1 MRPLGRTPGAAS
13 DWAVISGSALV
24 ALTRGWWPRLRVRA
38 PVRTA
43 PPRPVHR
50 TDVER
55 TAAAQQPASHQ
66 LVEGITFVVPS
77 RQSAGD
83 GLRRTKVLRTQS
95 WRDAQESTPAR
106 HASVKRIVTGPA
118 TPDGLDAGRHP
129 PCVRSGVMPVFE
141 LTLLGTFGLTALGTP
156 RSLRSHKAQAL
167 LTYLALRPLQAHRRD
182 TLASLLWSHVP
193 TSQARHSLRQT
204 ISFIRSALDDVP
216 TPLIVI
222 EADTLRLNTPEVSV
236 DAIRFAELAS
246 SGPGPDLRAA
256 NNRLHRRVARGRA
269 PGRARVRPMAC
280 GRTRTPAPPRRG
292 GVLARAAALNRR
304 RADRRGDCHSAP
316 SALARS
322 PARMGAPC
330 VDEALSPAG
339 PVRGSAHTG
348 TTTAPASSNRNS
360 ASSPNSRHASCWT
373 NSEEAGG
380 RLRPLTSRLRCP
392 SQPAITVTPPFCP
405 TLHNPELPLRPGLR

>member
-1 MRPLGRTPGAAS
+1 MSREP
-13 DWAVISGSALV
+13 
-24 ALTRGWWPRLRVRA
+24 
-38 PVRTA
+38 
-43 PPRPVHR
+43 
-50 TDVER
+50 
-55 TAAAQQPASHQ
+55 QQ
-66 LVEGITFVVPS
+66 
-77 RQSAGD
+77 RSAGVSPNSSKE
-83 GLRRTKVLRTQS
+83 LRLSFLRGKERATDS
-95 WRDAQESTPAR
+95 AGPRYRARNPDVIAQESTPAR
-106 HASVKRIVTGPA
+106 HASVKRVVTGTA
-118 TPDGLDAGRHP
+118 TTGWAGCGRHP

-216 TPLIVI
+216 TPLIVT

-236 DAIRFAELAS
+236 DAIRFVELAS
-246 SGPGPDLRAA
+246 SGPGSRPACRHS
-256 NNRLHRRVARGRA
+256 RLHRGVARRRA

-280 GRTRTPAPPRRG
+280 GRTRTTAPPRRG

-304 RADRRGDCHSAP
+304 RPGRRGDCHRAP

-322 PARMGAPC
+322 PARMGAPR

-339 PVRGSAHTG
+339 PVRGRAHTG
-348 TTTAPASSNRNS
+348 TTTAPASSSRNS

-373 NSEEAGG
+373 SSEEAGG
-380 RLRPLTSRLRCP
+380 RLRPPASQASLSESAGDNGDTAILPVRSTTQNCRC
-392 SQPAITVTPPFCP
+392 A
-405 TLHNPELPLRPGLR
+405 PGYGDRVAGNTQ